1 MGARVRTGRQGQG
14 VGHRAKDE
22 QAERTRL
29 AGSGQA
35 QGGPKCDA
43 EAGQGA
49 LIWLGKD
56 MNQHGACL
64 TGGEERRSR
73 AGAEKARL
81 VASTLTSCCGSLPAL
96 GLGKRGGRGR
106 GRINLTYST

>member
-1 MGARVRTGRQGQG
+1 MGQ
-14 VGHRAKDE
+14 RAKDE

-56 MNQHGACL
+56 MKPHRACP
-64 TGGEERRSR
+64 TRGEERRSR
-73 AGAEKARL
+73 AGAKKAR
-81 VASTLTSCCGSLPAL
+81 VVGGTLTSCCGCLPAL

-106 GRINLTYST
+106 GRIEQGPWRTGGGE